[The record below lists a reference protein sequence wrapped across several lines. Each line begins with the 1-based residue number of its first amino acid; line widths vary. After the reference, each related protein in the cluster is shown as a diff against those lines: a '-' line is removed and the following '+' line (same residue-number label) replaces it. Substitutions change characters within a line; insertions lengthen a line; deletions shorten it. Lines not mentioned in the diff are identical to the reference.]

1 MDTLLR
7 RRPKPLAPAFSRKV
21 RRASLLFTALAI
33 CAFAWETNWVIGEIQ
48 GELIH
53 DPKYTSEYCFD
64 LEDGRM
70 LEPQPPL
77 RYVNH
82 SCEPNCE
89 FNWFDVTDTGEFEPR
104 RRVFLIAL
112 RDIKSGEELT
122 INYNWPIESAIPCRC
137 RAPSCRG
144 WIVVPGELEALI
156 ATKIPRHG
164 IESLHVGSR
173 DS

>member
-1 MDTLLR
+1 MANAQVPRGPEDR
-7 RRPKPLAPAFSRKV
+7 INDIDV
-21 RRASLLFTALAI
+21 RIGQTHVGKGV
-33 CAFAWETNWVIGEIQ
+33 FAQRIFQTNWVIGEIQ

-64 LEDGRM
+64 LEDGCM

-89 FNWFDVTDTGEFEPR
+89 FNWFDVTDTGELESR

-112 RDIKSGEELT
+112 REIKPGEELT
-122 INYNWPIESAIPCRC
+122 IDYNWPIESAIPCRC

-156 ATKIPRHG
+156 ATKVPRHG
-164 IESLHVGSR
+164 KESLHVGSR